1 MSYKVIL
8 FDFDDTL
15 VDFHDAE
22 VQAYA
27 HLMRHY
33 EVPSH
38 LHDYHRFKEINQN
51 HWEAFQRGEITKA
64 EVLSHRFIETFETYG
79 MAVNGQEADIVFRD
93 GLARAPIKWLA
104 GMTQMLKRLHSQY
117 ALAIVTNGVTDT
129 QERRMA
135 QTDLLSVMDHIFISD
150 KVGAQK
156 PYVGFFE
163 AVFEVFHHYEKED
176 FLIVGDSLTSDI
188 QGGINA
194 GIDTCWFNHRHLEN
208 QTAIQ
213 PIYTIEKIEA
223 LKEILE

>member
-1 MSYKVIL
+1 MGYKVIL

-22 VQAYA
+22 VQAYG

-64 EVLSHRFIETFETYG
+64 EVLRHRFIATFETYG
-79 MAVNGQEADIVFRD
+79 MTVNGQEADIVFRD
-93 GLARAPIKWLA
+93 GLACAPIKWLA
-104 GMTQMLKRLHSQY
+104 GIMPMLEALHSQY

-129 QERRMA
+129 QERRIA
-135 QTDLLSVMDHIFISD
+135 QTELHTVIDHIFISD
-150 KVGAQK
+150 KVGVQK
-156 PYVGFFE
+156 PNVGFFE
-163 AVFEVFHHYEKED
+163 AVFEVFDQYDKKD

-208 QTAIQ
+208 KTAIQ
-213 PIYTIEKIEA
+213 PTYTIHHIEA
-223 LKEILE
+223 LKEILM

>member
-1 MSYKVIL
+1 MGYKVIL

-22 VQAYA
+22 VQAYG

-64 EVLSHRFIETFETYG
+64 EVLRHRFIATFETYG
-79 MAVNGQEADIVFRD
+79 MTVDGQEADIVFRD
-93 GLARAPIKWLA
+93 GLARALIKWLA
-104 GMTQMLKRLHSQY
+104 GIMPMLEALHSQY

-129 QERRMA
+129 QERRIA
-135 QTDLLSVMDHIFISD
+135 QTDLHTVIDHIFISD

-156 PYVGFFE
+156 PNVGFFE
-163 AVFEVFHHYEKED
+163 AVFEVFDQYDKKD

-194 GIDTCWFNHRHLEN
+194 GIDTCWFNHRQLEN
-208 QTAIQ
+208 KTAIQ
-213 PIYTIEKIEA
+213 PTYTIEHITA
-223 LKEILE
+223 LKEILM

>member
-1 MSYKVIL
+1 MRYKVIL

-38 LHDYHRFKEINQN
+38 LHDYRRFKEINQN

-79 MAVNGQEADIVFRD
+79 MAVNGQEADIIFRD

-104 GMTQMLKRLHSQY
+104 GITPMLKTLHSQY

-129 QERRMA
+129 QERRIA
-135 QTDLLSVMDHIFISD
+135 QTDLLSVMDHVFISD
-150 KVGAQK
+150 KVGVQK
-156 PYVGFFE
+156 PHVGFFE
-163 AVFEVFHHYEKED
+163 AVFEVFHQYEKED

-208 QTAIQ
+208 QTDIQ
-213 PIYTIEKIEA
+213 PTYTIEKIGA

>member
-1 MSYKVIL
+1 MGYKVIL

-22 VQAYA
+22 VQAYG

-38 LHDYHRFKEINQN
+38 FHDYHRFKEINQN

-64 EVLSHRFIETFETYG
+64 EVLRHRFIETFETYG

-104 GMTQMLKRLHSQY
+104 GIIPMLEALHSQY

-129 QERRMA
+129 QERRIA
-135 QTDLLSVMDHIFISD
+135 QTNLHTVIDHIFISD
-150 KVGAQK
+150 KIGAQK
-156 PYVGFFE
+156 PNVGFFE
-163 AVFEVFHHYEKED
+163 AVFEVFDQYDKKD

-194 GIDTCWFNHRHLEN
+194 GIDTCWFNHRQLEN
-208 QTAIQ
+208 KTSIQ
-213 PIYTIEKIEA
+213 PTYTIDHIDA
-223 LKEILE
+223 LKEILM

>member
-33 EVPSH
+33 AVPSQ

-64 EVLSHRFIETFETYG
+64 EVLRHRFIETFATYG
-79 MAVNGQEADIVFRD
+79 MTVDGQEADVVFRD
-93 GLARAPIKWLA
+93 GLARAPIKWLT
-104 GMTQMLKRLHSQY
+104 GIIPMLKTLQSNY

-129 QERRMA
+129 QERRIA
-135 QTDLLSVMDHIFISD
+135 RTDLHSMMDHIFISD
-150 KVGAQK
+150 KIGAQK
-156 PYVGFFE
+156 PNVAFFE
-163 AVFEVFHHYEKED
+163 EVFKVFHQYDKKD

-188 QGGINA
+188 QGGINS
-194 GIDTCWFNHRHLEN
+194 GIDTCWFNHCQLEN
-208 QTAIQ
+208 KTSIQ
-213 PIYTIEKIEA
+213 PTYTINHIEA
-223 LKEILE
+223 LKEILK

>member
-1 MSYKVIL
+1 MDYKVIL

-22 VQAYA
+22 VQAYG

-64 EVLSHRFIETFETYG
+64 EVLRHRFIATFETYG
-79 MAVNGQEADIVFRD
+79 MTVNGQEADIVFRD

-104 GMTQMLKRLHSQY
+104 GIMPMLEALHSQY

-129 QERRMA
+129 QERRIA
-135 QTDLLSVMDHIFISD
+135 QTDLHTVIDHIFISD

-156 PYVGFFE
+156 PNVGFFE
-163 AVFEVFHHYEKED
+163 AVFEVFDQYDKKD

-194 GIDTCWFNHRHLEN
+194 GIDTCWFNHRQLEN
-208 QTAIQ
+208 KTTIQ
-213 PIYTIEKIEA
+213 PTYTIEHIKA
-223 LKEILE
+223 LKEILM